1 MRNRRRGRGSPH
13 VSLSM
18 PNLLLEY
25 CLHPAKMNCGMTPAG
40 VCAGE
45 QPVGGERAAHSASSH
60 RPGRDGNVRESWR
73 LQDTERRKSTHLIKL
88 IIYQIR
94 RDRLRW
100 SDGLRQHCPNKNVG
114 GRKSWRL
121 PSFPELASLIDPSNA
136 NPTLPTGHP
145 FTNVQSAHY
154 WSATAMRLTLPSSR
168 GSWTSALAWAPAV
181 RRSSLAAPGVCAVR

>member
-1 MRNRRRGRGSPH
+1 MFHFQCRTS
-13 VSLSM
+13 SWI
-18 PNLLLEY
+18 

-73 LQDTERRKSTHLIKL
+73 LQDRERRKSTHLIKL

-114 GRKSWRL
+114 GRKGWRL

-154 WSATAMRLTLPSSR
+154 WSATADAVNPTVIAWLVDFSLGVGTGGKEVISGSAWCVR
-168 GSWTSALAWAPAV
+168 GPMNADTY
-181 RRSSLAAPGVCAVR
+181 